1 MDKVM
6 VRTFFLM
13 SMCLTFLAGVIAVS
27 ILLSLPVIDTQLVQ
41 VLLTLLIFTLSIL
54 FIGMWGYLQLTKPQ
68 KQDVPYWMRNGMEDV
83 MAPNVDMRVMLQN
96 MRVYKE
102 NLDYFLDRAEL
113 DLENQANMVG
123 QIRGGT
129 YDKDQ
134 PRAPRPPSDSTRG
147 NGDSR

>member
-1 MDKVM
+1 MSVLI
-6 VRTFFLM
+6 VRTFFLVGM
-13 SMCLTFLAGVIAVS
+13 ALTFLSGVLAVGALAAHES
-27 ILLSLPVIDTQLVQ
+27 SSELIHVLI
-41 VLLTLLIFTLSIL
+41 VLLVFTLTIL

-129 YDKDQ
+129 YNKDQ
-134 PRAPRPPSDSTRG
+134 PAPPRG
-147 NGDSR
+147 PE